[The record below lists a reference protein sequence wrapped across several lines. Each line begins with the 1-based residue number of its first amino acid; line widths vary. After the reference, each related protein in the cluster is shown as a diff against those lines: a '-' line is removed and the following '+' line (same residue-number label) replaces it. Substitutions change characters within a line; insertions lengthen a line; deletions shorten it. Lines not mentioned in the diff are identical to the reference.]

1 VIGDGSIKNDG
12 LTVGGFLRHALRWF
26 RAHQVRVRRVPTDSG
41 SGYISQSFRATAGA
55 KCRAGNNL
63 MLVHN

>member
-26 RAHQVRVRRVPTDSG
+26 RAHQVRVRRVLTDSG
-41 SGYISQSFRATAGA
+41 SGYISQSFRATAE
-55 KCRAGNNL
+55 R
-63 MLVHN
+63 